1 VGCHKSKRILTLDI
15 WQVGVGFCAFC
26 SSPRG
31 LAFYYSI
38 DPEQNAAAKVC
49 TRDYE
54 KDTAWHVGY
63 FRGGEERTGGG
74 MLQTKQLPWG
84 DAFAL

>member
-1 VGCHKSKRILTLDI
+1 MAGNYKNTNELPVRNAC
-15 WQVGVGFCAFC
+15 F
-26 SSPRG
+26 SSR
-31 LAFYYSI
+31 AYSGASV
-38 DPEQNAAAKVC
+38 PEQNAAAKVF

-74 MLQTKQLPWG
+74 ILQTKQLPWG